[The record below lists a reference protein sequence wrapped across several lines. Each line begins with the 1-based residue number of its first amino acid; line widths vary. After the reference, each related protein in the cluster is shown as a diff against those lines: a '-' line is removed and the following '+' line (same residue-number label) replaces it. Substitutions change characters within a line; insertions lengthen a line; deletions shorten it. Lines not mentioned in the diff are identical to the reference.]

1 LIANNSMNHHL
12 ELPENWAGL
21 AKQCHYRVAEFAR
34 ELGRSRRWLERLC
47 RCQFDKTPREV
58 LLQVRNRAV
67 EEWARLDA
75 PGKVMAEDAGFAH
88 FSSFS
93 RSMTRDL
100 GRGLKQM
107 REGALSQ
114 KAKKP
119 LSTVARDATQ
129 SREHTSEPSGARE
142 VNDALLYNLEAERR
156 ANP

>member
-1 LIANNSMNHHL
+1 MLVTRRWVFGNANMNHHL
-12 ELPENWAGL
+12 EPPENWARL

-47 RCQFDKTPREV
+47 KSQFNSTPRDV
-58 LLQVRNRAV
+58 LLQARNRAV

-75 PGKVMAEDAGFAH
+75 PGKVMAEEAGFAH

-93 RSMTRDL
+93 RSMARDL

-119 LSTVARDATQ
+119 FSTVSGQATQ
-129 SREHTSEPSGARE
+129 SEKHTSERAVRE
-142 VNDALLYNLEAERR
+142 V
-156 ANP
+156 

>member
-1 LIANNSMNHHL
+1 MS
-12 ELPENWAGL
+12 LP
-21 AKQCHYRVAEFAR
+21 RVAEFAR

-47 RCQFDKTPREV
+47 KSQFNRTPREV
-58 LLQVRNRAV
+58 LLQARNRAV
-67 EEWARLDA
+67 EEWARLNA

-119 LSTVARDATQ
+119 LSTLSQREEQ
-129 SREHTSEPSGARE
+129 SREQM
-142 VNDALLYNLEAERR
+142 V
-156 ANP
+156 